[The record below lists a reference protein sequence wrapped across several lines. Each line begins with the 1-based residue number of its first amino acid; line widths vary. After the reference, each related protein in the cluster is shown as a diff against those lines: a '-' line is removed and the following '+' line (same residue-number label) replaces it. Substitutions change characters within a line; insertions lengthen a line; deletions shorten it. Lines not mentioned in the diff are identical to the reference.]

1 MTVMTLSIDCTAC
14 ILIPDF
20 YSIRYYVSNEWCP
33 NVDSRKGSEI
43 YSKHR
48 YHVTNSSCNDDES
61 HIEMI
66 AMTLAIDCISCTMFS
81 DFFKKDI

>member
-14 ILIPDF
+14 IVIPDF

-43 YSKHR
+43 YSKHFVIDTMLR
-48 YHVTNSSCNDDES
+48 ILHVMMMN
-61 HIEMI
+61 HI
-66 AMTLAIDCISCTMFS
+66 L
-81 DFFKKDI
+81 K